1 MNWSAILNGVWWPDR
16 DSSGLPCNAVA
27 LPGGPGITDNTIPLD
42 PSGGVITIMFNAQGQ
57 PDKLEIIHGNANG
70 TKVATSGMTTPNAG
84 GFDNV
89 YGTVSTGNVVPT
101 SAQTQTTDQFIGT
114 FKGTIPTRANAYTLQ
129 TTNPN
134 PLVAP
139 YQQLVWWVY
148 TTADYQTSPF
158 VTIRV
163 TGPQGT
169 LWAFQR
175 SCGP

>member
-16 DSSGLPCNAVA
+16 NDTGLPCNAVA
-27 LPGGPGITDNTIPLD
+27 LPGGAGVTDNTIALD
-42 PSGGVITIMFNAQGQ
+42 PSGGAITIMFNAQGV
-57 PDKLEIIHGNANG
+57 PDKLEIIHGNASG
-70 TKVATSGMTTPNAG
+70 TKVATSGMTTANAG
-84 GFDNV
+84 PFDDT
-89 YGTVSTGNVVPT
+89 YGTEPSNVVPT
-101 SAQTQTTDQFIGT
+101 TGQTLGIDQFIGAS
-114 FKGTIPTRANAYTLQ
+114 KGSIPTRASAYTLE
-129 TTNPN
+129 TGNAN

-163 TGPQGT
+163 TGPEGT
-169 LWAFQR
+169 GWTFER

>member
-1 MNWSAILNGVWWPDR
+1 
-16 DSSGLPCNAVA
+16 
-27 LPGGPGITDNTIPLD
+27 
-42 PSGGVITIMFNAQGQ
+42 MFNAQGR

-70 TKVATSGMTTPNAG
+70 TKVATSGMTIANAG
-84 GFDNV
+84 PFDDT
-89 YGTVSTGNVVPT
+89 YGTEPSNIVPT
-101 SAQTQTTDQFIGT
+101 TSQTLSIDQFIGLD
-114 FKGTIPTRANAYTLQ
+114 KGPIPTRAAAYTLE
-129 TTNPN
+129 TGNAN

-158 VTIRV
+158 ITIRV

-169 LWAFQR
+169 LWEFQR

>member
-16 DSSGLPCNAVA
+16 NDTGLPCNAVA
-27 LPGGPGITDNTIPLD
+27 LPGGPGITDNTIALD
-42 PSGGVITIMFNAQGQ
+42 PSGGVITIMFNAQSR

-89 YGTVSTGNVVPT
+89 YGTVSTGNLVPT
-101 SAQTQTTDQFIGT
+101 PAQTLNIDQFIGAN
-114 FKGTIPTRANAYTLQ
+114 KGTIPTRANAYTLE
-129 TTNPN
+129 TGNAN